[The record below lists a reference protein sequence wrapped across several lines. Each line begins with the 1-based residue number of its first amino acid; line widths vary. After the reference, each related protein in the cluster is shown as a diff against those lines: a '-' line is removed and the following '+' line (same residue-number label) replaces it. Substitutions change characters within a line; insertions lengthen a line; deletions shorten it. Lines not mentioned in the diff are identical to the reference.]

1 VDRVCEEVV
10 EEVVA
15 EIAEV
20 CPWMGEEEVGM
31 VQEVFASQ
39 FRLVVGEEVD
49 LGRMAGLLLGLAE
62 RAEVVGDMRRAW
74 IFDQWY
80 GWACAV
86 MRGEAYHWP
95 ALPQELGGVP

>member
-1 VDRVCEEVV
+1 MDRVCDEVV

-20 CPWMGEEEVGM
+20 CPWMGVEEVRM
-31 VQEVFASQ
+31 VQEVFTSQ
-39 FRLVVGEEVD
+39 FRLVAGEEVD
-49 LGRMAGLLLGLAE
+49 LGRMAGMLLGLAE
-62 RAEVVGDMRRAW
+62 RAEAVGDMRRAW
-74 IFDQWY
+74 TFDQWY

-95 ALPQELGGVP
+95 ALPQELVGSP